1 MEKVKVLSVHHFS
14 EEQLDKLRAV
24 SPRLVV
30 EQRTVHNDQELEE
43 VLDDEVEVLFTFFAS
58 FDPALA
64 PRLRWIQLNSAGVD
78 HILDAP
84 IMESDVIITTA
95 SGIHAPPIAEYVLAF
110 MLSHIRKFPQMLRY
124 QMRREWPKKRW
135 KVLLGGEL
143 RGKTVGIV
151 GYGSIGREVGRLA
164 KAFGMRVVA
173 TKRSAGERGDT
184 GYWIAGAGDPEASL
198 LDRLYPPE
206 GLQEMLAECDFVV
219 IAVPSTSETMRAIG
233 EEELRAM
240 KPSSFLVNIARGE
253 IIDEPI
259 LIRALKEG
267 WISGA
272 GLDVFAQ
279 EPLPKDSELWDMEN
293 VIISPHI
300 AAATPC
306 YDERATDLFA
316 ENLRRYL
323 AGEELLNVVDRKRGY

>member
-173 TKRSAGERGDT
+173 TKRSAGERRDT

-219 IAVPSTSETMRAIG
+219 IAVPLTSETMRAIG

>member
-1 MEKVKVLSVHHFS
+1 MEKVKVLSVHRFS

-219 IAVPSTSETMRAIG
+219 IAVPLTSETMRAIG

-253 IIDEPI
+253 IIDGPI

>member
-84 IMESDVIITTA
+84 IMDSDVIITTA

-173 TKRSAGERGDT
+173 TKRSAGERRDT

-219 IAVPSTSETMRAIG
+219 IAVPLTSETMRAIG

>member
-84 IMESDVIITTA
+84 IMDSDVIITTA

-173 TKRSAGERGDT
+173 TKRSAGERRDT

-206 GLQEMLAECDFVV
+206 GLQEMVAECDFVV
-219 IAVPSTSETMRAIG
+219 IALPLTSETMRAIG

>member
-43 VLDDEVEVLFTFFAS
+43 VLDNEVEVLFTFFAS

-173 TKRSAGERGDT
+173 TKRSAGERRDT

-198 LDRLYPPE
+198 LDRLYSPE

-219 IAVPSTSETMRAIG
+219 IAVPLTSETMRAIG